1 MRLMYVVHV
10 SNAVRAIRSHLRDR
24 TSVHIIVLY
33 LNLTKSGIAHIS
45 ARLTMLEIMFF
56 RQAEVAAMFH
66 ETHGC
71 PSPIR
76 MQSASNYLEAVQ
88 ESCSKVP
95 RNHGCAVHTQSVG
108 DVHLCA
114 HLMLDETT
122 LASCYSCSGPRKT
135 YHEYKMSSRNT
146 DLIFLYPNSAPPW
159 IVHQENGL
167 CSIQFAHWFLFTSF
181 RFNQASIIDLIA
193 LPRVKTS
200 SGRLFH
206 YG

>member
-33 LNLTKSGIAHIS
+33 LNLTKSGTAHIS

-56 RQAEVAAMFH
+56 RQAGVDILFH

-167 CSIQFAHWFLFTSF
+167 CSTIRPVVSLHIFQIQPK
-181 RFNQASIIDLIA
+181 ASIIDLIA